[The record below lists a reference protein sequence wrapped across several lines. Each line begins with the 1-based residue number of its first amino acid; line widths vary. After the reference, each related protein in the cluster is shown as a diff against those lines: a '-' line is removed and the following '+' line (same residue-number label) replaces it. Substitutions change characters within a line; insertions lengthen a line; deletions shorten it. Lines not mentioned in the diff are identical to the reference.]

1 MPNGVI
7 IDYEV
12 SYWPTHSPVSA
23 VTVNTTAA
31 LTATAEELAPE
42 TEYTFTVRAYSL
54 LGAGELTST
63 SVTTS
68 PQPG

>member
-1 MPNGVI
+1 MPNGII

-12 SYWPTHSPVSA
+12 SYWPTHSPEAA

-31 LTATAEELAPE
+31 LATTAEGLSPN
-42 TEYTFTVRAYSL
+42 TEYMFTVRAYSRV
-54 LGAGELTST
+54 GAGELTST

-68 PQPG
+68 PLPG

>member
-1 MPNGVI
+1 MPNVVI

-12 SYWPTHSPVSA
+12 SYWPAHSLEAA
-23 VTVNTTAA
+23 VTVNTTA
-31 LTATAEELAPE
+31 LTVTAEELAPE
-42 TEYTFTVRAYSL
+42 TEYTFTVRAYSR

>member
-12 SYWPTHSPVSA
+12 SYWPTHSPEAA

-31 LTATAEELAPE
+31 LTATAEGLAPE
-42 TEYTFTVRAYSL
+42 TEYTFTVRAYSR
-54 LGAGELTST
+54 LGAGELAST
-63 SVTTS
+63 SVTTA